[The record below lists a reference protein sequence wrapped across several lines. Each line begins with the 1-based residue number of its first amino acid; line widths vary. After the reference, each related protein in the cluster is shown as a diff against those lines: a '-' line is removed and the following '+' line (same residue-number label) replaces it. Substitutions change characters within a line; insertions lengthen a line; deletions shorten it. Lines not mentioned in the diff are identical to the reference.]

1 MKILKNQKI
10 ARLFQLSYEVADALH
25 LDRDILELIVGSF
38 DIHQRYVFV
47 AIAGIG
53 IFLAVTQQ
61 WVVVVFSEADGFL
74 RAILYAGEAKFATA
88 FGVYA
93 L

>member
-1 MKILKNQKI
+1 MLQLFYEI
-10 ARLFQLSYEVADALH
+10 ADTLH
-25 LDRDILELIVGSF
+25 LGRDILELIVGPF
-38 DIHQRYVFV
+38 DIHQRYVLV
-47 AIAGIG
+47 AVTRIG
-53 IFLAVTQQ
+53 VFLAVTQQ
-61 WVVVVFSEADGFL
+61 WVVVVFSEADCFL